1 MATISVP
8 FGYPHAILPSFNEDL
23 LNDLKNRPGYAAKYL
38 TAAADDSDEAL
49 LVALRDVASAR
60 TGMTGLAEATSFIG
74 LTTQYTSKM
83 RSFRFFGV
91 ALLVGCAALTFAPRV
106 PAQGRG
112 GGPDLTKVREARNA
126 TEAELESIAIINRK
140 VMVTMRDGKRMAADV
155 YRPKDASKRY
165 GTIFVRTPY
174 NFNYWDVR
182 TGAPR
187 DMRAELEAVK
197 RGYVYVEMNERGHFF
212 SEGNY
217 DILGPPLTDGVDE
230 FNWMSSQSWSNGKVG
245 TIGCSST
252 AEWQMGVAGQGVPSY
267 AAMIPQGF
275 GAGVGKVGPYYEQ
288 GNWYR
293 GGAVQM
299 LFIAWISGEQ
309 NQIRPMFPPNT
320 SQEDLIRAS
329 KAFDLA
335 QQLPPVDWAK
345 ALRYLPEMDIIKA
358 VDGPHG
364 IFADKMPVDT
374 GGAMI
379 QRAPNDPAW
388 YKGGLWHEDHPINV
402 PGFWFMSWYDVSVG
416 PNLAAYNS
424 TRQHARPDIAN
435 QQYAVIAPT
444 LHCSY
449 TRATEDTVVGERS
462 MGDARL
468 DYGELQYAWF
478 DHFLKG
484 EDNHILEK
492 MPKVKYYVMGSNKW
506 ETSDTWPPQG
516 ATPKT
521 FYLSSAGKANTLNGD
536 GTLAGGPPNVDKA
549 DGFIYDPREPVSSY
563 GGNVCCTGNAVT
575 GGAFDQRKMEER
587 PDVLV
592 YTTEPFKEGT
602 EVSGPIDVTLYVSS
616 DVKDTDFTVKIID
629 VAPNGPAYNLDETI
643 QRVRYRNGYD
653 KPIAFM
659 EKGKVYKVTLQPMTT
674 SNYFAAGHSIRIEVS
689 SSNFP
694 RFDRNMN
701 TGGNNYDETVG
712 VVAHNQ
718 VHHSREYPS
727 QITVDVVKRGGADST
742 RSAAQR

>member
-1 MATISVP
+1 
-8 FGYPHAILPSFNEDL
+8 
-23 LNDLKNRPGYAAKYL
+23 
-38 TAAADDSDEAL
+38 
-49 LVALRDVASAR
+49 
-60 TGMTGLAEATSFIG
+60 
-74 LTTQYTSKM
+74 M
-83 RSFRFFGV
+83 RRYQW
-91 ALLVGCAALTFAPRV
+91 CAALALVFTITPEA

-112 GGPDLTKVREARNA
+112 RGGDPVKIREERNA
-126 TEAELESIAIINRK
+126 TEAELESVAIIDRK
-140 VMVTMRDGKRMAADV
+140 VMVKMRDGKRMAADI
-155 YRPKDASKRY
+155 YRPKDTSKKY

-174 NFNYWDVR
+174 NFNWWDVR

-187 DMRAELEAVK
+187 AMTAELDAVK
-197 RGYVYVEMNERGHFF
+197 RGYAYVEMNERGHFF

-230 FNWMSSQSWSNGKVG
+230 FNWISSQSWSNGKVG

-252 AEWQMGVAGQGVPSY
+252 AEWQMGVAGTGVKSY
-267 AAMIPQGF
+267 SAMIPQGF

-299 LFIAWISGEQ
+299 LFIAWITGEQ

-335 QQLPPVDWAK
+335 QQLPPVDWSK
-345 ALRYLPEMDIIKA
+345 ALQHLPVMDIIKA

-379 QRAPNDPAW
+379 KRTPNDPAW

-402 PGFWFMSWYDVSVG
+402 PGFWFMSWYDVSIG

-424 TRQHARPDIAN
+424 TRKNARPDIAN
-435 QQYAVIAPT
+435 QQYAIIAPT
-444 LHCSY
+444 LHCAY
-449 TRATEDTVVGERS
+449 KRALEDTKVGERS

-468 DYGELQYAWF
+468 DYDEMTYGWF

-492 MPKVKYYVMGSNKW
+492 MPKVKYFVMGANKW
-506 ETSDTWPPQG
+506 ETSDTWPPKG
-516 ATPKT
+516 ATPTT
-521 FYLSSAGKANTLNGD
+521 FYLASAGKANTLKGD

-549 DGFIYDPREPVSSY
+549 DKFIYDPREPVSSY
-563 GGNVCCTGNAVT
+563 GGNVCCTGNAVQ
-575 GGAFDQRKMEER
+575 GGAWDQRKMEER
-587 PDVLV
+587 PDILV
-592 YTTEPFKEGT
+592 YTTEPFKEGA

-616 DVKDTDFTVKIID
+616 DVKDTDFSVKVID
-629 VAPNGPAYNLDETI
+629 VAPDGPAYNLDETI

-653 KPIAFM
+653 KPIALM

-674 SNYFAAGHSIRIEVS
+674 SNYFKAGHSIRIEVS

-701 TGGNNYDETVG
+701 TGGNNYDETEG
-712 VVAHNQ
+712 VVAHNE
-718 VHHSREYPS
+718 VHHSQQYPS
-727 QITVDVVKRGGADST
+727 SVTVSVVKR
-742 RSAAQR
+742 